1 MTIKLISLVIITLFL
16 LSGHSYSEE
25 QFLFP
30 KKKPSIFKN
39 IKNSNKIDL
48 SKNLPQ
54 RKPFINKEEDIE
66 KDKEVKKK
74 IITLENIMLYIN
86 ALDKDHKTI
95 VFLVEKRR
103 FVDERVPTFLA
114 DPPSGMR
121 LG

>member
-16 LSGHSYSEE
+16 LSGQSYSED

-39 IKNSNKIDL
+39 IKNSKKIDL

-54 RKPFINKEEDIE
+54 RKPLIKKEEDIK

-74 IITLENIMLYIN
+74 
-86 ALDKDHKTI
+86 K
-95 VFLVEKRR
+95 
-103 FVDERVPTFLA
+103 
-114 DPPSGMR
+114 
-121 LG
+121 